1 MSYKYTLYGMS
12 HSLYTGKARSY
23 LIKQN
28 ADFEEVTAG
37 ATKYH
42 KEIMPKIG
50 RWIIPVLVG
59 PDETI
64 IQDGTSII
72 DWYEAN
78 GKPRQS
84 AYPKTPRHLITSL
97 IFEIFGGEGLLRPA
111 MHYRWN
117 FDADN
122 QKFIEDQFGLF
133 AMPTAPKNERHEVM
147 SKAAGRMRRAAVGF
161 GVVPDTMGEVEAA
174 YLEFLDEFNQHLET
188 HPYLLG
194 GQPSLGDYGLIAPLF
209 AHLGRDPYP
218 ARLMKIRAPAV
229 FRWTERMNAT
239 GPDMPE
245 FPDYPQTVLDADA
258 VPDTLMTLL
267 RRVAADY
274 LPEVRAY
281 VEFQNHWLT
290 ENQVAEGDEV
300 GGAPLVRGIGSCEFS
315 WRGKTINTVV
325 MPYRIFMLQRIQDA
339 YDAMTELERK
349 AVDALLEQ
357 TGLMD
362 MIRMRS
368 ARRVERH
375 NNREVWGALT
385 TA

>member
-78 GKPRQS
+78 DQPRQS

-362 MIRMRS
+362 MIRLRS

>member
-1 MSYKYTLYGMS
+1 
-12 HSLYTGKARSY
+12 
-23 LIKQN
+23 
-28 ADFEEVTAG
+28 
-37 ATKYH
+37 
-42 KEIMPKIG
+42 
-50 RWIIPVLVG
+50 
-59 PDETI
+59 
-64 IQDGTSII
+64 
-72 DWYEAN
+72 
-78 GKPRQS
+78 
-84 AYPKTPRHLITSL
+84 
-97 IFEIFGGEGLLRPA
+97 

-362 MIRMRS
+362 MIRLRS